1 MSVYYCLYFV
11 FFLFKQK
18 TAYDMRISDWSSD
31 VCSSDL
37 GVFRRLLVDQRAA
50 KRRPAIALGRYAGKR
65 VFHVAERLQHRRAI
79 RLIGLFTILA
89 PDTHVGLALPPI
101 EQREADRA
109 RARRLDA
116 VAFEQRGQRGQ
127 IGRATV

>member
-1 MSVYYCLYFV
+1 MTHSFPP
-11 FFLFKQK
+11 
-18 TAYDMRISDWSSD
+18 RR
-31 VCSSDL
+31 SSDL
-37 GVFRRLLVDQRAA
+37 EACAVRRLRGVFRRLLVDQRAA

-101 EQREADRA
+101 EQRETT
-109 RARRLDA
+109 
-116 VAFEQRGQRGQ
+116 
-127 IGRATV
+127 IGSEPCRESVCQDG